1 MVGKEQY
8 MSNYPSSNMNQPGG
22 QQPWG
27 AQPQGG
33 NPQQQPQQGG
43 YSQQPQQG
51 GYSQQPQ
58 QSYPPQQ
65 GGYPQQSQP
74 QQPQQGYAQQAQA
87 YGQPGYQQP
96 YGQAGYGQP
105 PQPPGSGG
113 TTRTI
118 LLVVIGVLVVA
129 LGLGVWWFTTK
140 DSTPADPATPSPTA
154 TSPEPTHSSKTP
166 TPSPT
171 RSSKT
176 PTPTPSPTPT
186 APAKMPEEFDGFV
199 FLETQENDN
208 NIYEAPDGSRIVAK
222 FLKPQRRFELLSKDI
237 TGQVAVGDFTCGS
250 IHIDNEETNEKGDL
264 TICIAR
270 KYDGVLVL
278 ATSTDRTP
286 EQLGT
291 SGAKFLE
298 VWK

>member
-74 QQPQQGYAQQAQA
+74 QQGYAQQAQA

-113 TTRTI
+113 ATRTI

-278 ATSTDRTP
+278 ATSTNRTP

>member
-22 QQPWG
+22 QLPWG

-74 QQPQQGYAQQAQA
+74 QQGYAQQAQA

-113 TTRTI
+113 ATRTI

-278 ATSTDRTP
+278 ATSTNRTP

>member
-1 MVGKEQY
+1 

-22 QQPWG
+22 QLPWG

-74 QQPQQGYAQQAQA
+74 QQGYAQQAQA

-113 TTRTI
+113 ATRTI

-278 ATSTDRTP
+278 ATSTNRTP

>member
-1 MVGKEQY
+1 

-166 TPSPT
+166 TP
-171 RSSKT
+171 
-176 PTPTPSPTPT
+176 TPSPTPT

>member
-1 MVGKEQY
+1 

-58 QSYPPQQ
+58 QSYPTQQ

-113 TTRTI
+113 ATRTI

>member
-33 NPQQQPQQGG
+33 NPQQGG

-65 GGYPQQSQP
+65 GGYSQQSYP

-96 YGQAGYGQP
+96 YGQAGYAQP

-113 TTRTI
+113 ATRTV
-118 LLVVIGVLVVA
+118 LLVIVGVLVVA
-129 LGLGVWWFTTK
+129 LGLGVWWFVTK
-140 DSTPADPATPSPTA
+140 GSTPADPATPSPTA
-154 TSPEPTHSSKTP
+154 TSP
-166 TPSPT
+166 SPT
-171 RSSKT
+171 RSSPSPT
-176 PTPTPSPTPT
+176 PTRSSKAPSPTPSPTPT

-199 FLETQENDN
+199 FIETQDNDN
-208 NIYEAPDGSRIVAK
+208 NIYESKDGSRIVAK

-250 IHIDNEETNEKGDL
+250 IHIDNEETKEKGDL

-270 KYDGVLVL
+270 KYDGVLML

-286 EQLGT
+286 QQLGA

>member
-74 QQPQQGYAQQAQA
+74 QQGYAQQAQA

-113 TTRTI
+113 ATRTI

>member
-113 TTRTI
+113 ATRTI
-118 LLVVIGVLVVA
+118 LLVVVGVLVVA

-176 PTPTPSPTPT
+176 PTPTPSPPPT

-199 FLETQENDN
+199 FLETQDNDN

>member
-33 NPQQQPQQGG
+33 NPQQGG

-65 GGYPQQSQP
+65 GGYSQQSYP

-96 YGQAGYGQP
+96 YGQAGYAQP

-113 TTRTI
+113 ATRTV
-118 LLVVIGVLVVA
+118 LLVIVGVLVVA
-129 LGLGVWWFTTK
+129 LGLGVWWFVTK
-140 DSTPADPATPSPTA
+140 GSTPADPATPSPTA
-154 TSPEPTHSSKTP
+154 TSP
-166 TPSPT
+166 SPT
-171 RSSKT
+171 RSS
-176 PTPTPSPTPT
+176 PSPTPT
-186 APAKMPEEFDGFV
+186 R
-199 FLETQENDN
+199 
-208 NIYEAPDGSRIVAK
+208 S
-222 FLKPQRRFELLSKDI
+222 QRRFELLSKDI

-250 IHIDNEETNEKGDL
+250 IHIDNEETKEKGDL

-270 KYDGVLVL
+270 KYDGVLML
-278 ATSTDRTP
+278 ATSTHRTP
-286 EQLGT
+286 QQLGA

>member
-1 MVGKEQY
+1 MT
-8 MSNYPSSNMNQPGG
+8 NYPYPNMNQPGA
-22 QQPWG
+22 QPPWG
-27 AQPQGG
+27 GQPQQGY
-33 NPQQQPQQGG
+33 PQQGQPQQGG
-43 YSQQPQQG
+43 YT
-51 GYSQQPQ
+51 QQPQ
-58 QSYPPQQ
+58 QSYSPQQ
-65 GGYPQQSQP
+65 GGHSQQSYP
-74 QQPQQGYAQQAQA
+74 QQPQT

-96 YGQAGYGQP
+96 YGQAGYAQP

-113 TTRTI
+113 ATRTI
-118 LLVVIGVLVVA
+118 LLVVVGVLVVA
-129 LGLGVWWFTTK
+129 LGLGIWWFVTK
-140 DSTPADPATPSPTA
+140 NSTPADPATPSPTA
-154 TSPEPTHSSKTP
+154 TSPSPTQSSPSPTPTRSSKTP
-166 TPSPT
+166 TPTPT

-199 FLETQENDN
+199 FLETQDHDN

-250 IHIDNEETNEKGDL
+250 IHIDNEETKEKGDL

-270 KYDGVLVL
+270 KYDGVLML

-286 EQLGT
+286 QQLGA

>member
-1 MVGKEQY
+1 

-33 NPQQQPQQGG
+33 NPQQGG

-65 GGYPQQSQP
+65 GGYSQQSYP

-96 YGQAGYGQP
+96 YGQAGYAQP

-113 TTRTI
+113 ATRTV
-118 LLVVIGVLVVA
+118 LLVIVGVLVVA
-129 LGLGVWWFTTK
+129 LGLGVWWFVTK
-140 DSTPADPATPSPTA
+140 GSTPADPATPSPTA
-154 TSPEPTHSSKTP
+154 TSP
-166 TPSPT
+166 SPT
-171 RSSKT
+171 RSC
-176 PTPTPSPTPT
+176 PTPT

-199 FLETQENDN
+199 FIETQDNDN
-208 NIYEAPDGSRIVAK
+208 NIYESKDGSRIVAK

-250 IHIDNEETNEKGDL
+250 IHIDNEETKEKGDL

-270 KYDGVLVL
+270 KYDGVLML
-278 ATSTDRTP
+278 ATSTHRTP
-286 EQLGT
+286 QQLGA

>member
-1 MVGKEQY
+1 

-33 NPQQQPQQGG
+33 NPQQGG

-65 GGYPQQSQP
+65 GGYSQQSYP

-96 YGQAGYGQP
+96 YGQAGYAQP

-113 TTRTI
+113 ATRTV
-118 LLVVIGVLVVA
+118 LLVIVGVLVVA
-129 LGLGVWWFTTK
+129 LGLGVWWFVTK
-140 DSTPADPATPSPTA
+140 GSTPADPATPSPTA
-154 TSPEPTHSSKTP
+154 TSP
-166 TPSPT
+166 SPT
-171 RSSKT
+171 RSSPS
-176 PTPTPSPTPT
+176 PTPTRSSKAPSPTPSPT

-199 FLETQENDN
+199 FIETQDNDN
-208 NIYEAPDGSRIVAK
+208 NIYESKDGSRIVAK

-250 IHIDNEETNEKGDL
+250 IHIDNEETKEKGDL

-270 KYDGVLVL
+270 KYDGVLML
-278 ATSTDRTP
+278 ATSTHRTP
-286 EQLGT
+286 QQLGA

>member
-1 MVGKEQY
+1 

-58 QSYPPQQ
+58 QGGYSRQPQQSYPPQQ
-65 GGYPQQSQP
+65 GGYPQQS
-74 QQPQQGYAQQAQA
+74 QPQQGYAQQAQA

-113 TTRTI
+113 ATRTI

-154 TSPEPTHSSKTP
+154 TSPEPTH
-166 TPSPT
+166 
-171 RSSKT
+171 SSKT

>member
-33 NPQQQPQQGG
+33 NPQQGG

-65 GGYPQQSQP
+65 GGYSQQSYP

-96 YGQAGYGQP
+96 YGQAGYAQP

-113 TTRTI
+113 ATRTV
-118 LLVVIGVLVVA
+118 LLVIVGVLVVA
-129 LGLGVWWFTTK
+129 LGLGVWWIVTK
-140 DSTPADPATPSPTA
+140 GSTPADPAAPSPTA
-154 TSPEPTHSSKTP
+154 TSP
-166 TPSPT
+166 SPT
-171 RSSKT
+171 RSSPSPT
-176 PTPTPSPTPT
+176 PTRSSKTPSPTPT

-199 FLETQENDN
+199 FIETQDNDN
-208 NIYEAPDGSRIVAK
+208 NIYESKDGSRIVAK

-250 IHIDNEETNEKGDL
+250 IHIDNDETKEKGDL

-270 KYDGVLVL
+270 KYDGVLML
-278 ATSTDRTP
+278 ATSTRRTP

>member
-1 MVGKEQY
+1 

-58 QSYPPQQ
+58 QGGYSQQPQQSYPPQQ
-65 GGYPQQSQP
+65 GGYPQQS
-74 QQPQQGYAQQAQA
+74 QPQQGYAQQAQA

-113 TTRTI
+113 ATRTI

>member
-1 MVGKEQY
+1 MCADEVSSTCGGGKLCSEC
-8 MSNYPSSNMNQPGG
+8 
-22 QQPWG
+22 
-27 AQPQGG
+27 
-33 NPQQQPQQGG
+33 
-43 YSQQPQQG
+43 
-51 GYSQQPQ
+51 
-58 QSYPPQQ
+58 
-65 GGYPQQSQP
+65 
-74 QQPQQGYAQQAQA
+74 
-87 YGQPGYQQP
+87 
-96 YGQAGYGQP
+96 
-105 PQPPGSGG
+105 
-113 TTRTI
+113 R
-118 LLVVIGVLVVA
+118 
-129 LGLGVWWFTTK
+129 
-140 DSTPADPATPSPTA
+140 DPATPSPTA

>member
-1 MVGKEQY
+1 MVNEEQY
-8 MSNYPSSNMNQPGG
+8 MTNYPYPNMNQPGG

-33 NPQQQPQQGG
+33 NPQQQPQQGR
-43 YSQQPQQG
+43 
-51 GYSQQPQ
+51 YSQQPQ

-65 GGYPQQSQP
+65 GGYSQQSHP
-74 QQPQQGYAQQAQA
+74 QHAYTQQAQQGYTQQAQA

-96 YGQAGYGQP
+96 YGQAGYVQP

-113 TTRTI
+113 ATRTV
-118 LLVVIGVLVVA
+118 LLVVVGVLVVA
-129 LGLGVWWFTTK
+129 LGLGIWWFVTK
-140 DSTPADPATPSPTA
+140 GSTPADPATPSPTA
-154 TSPEPTHSSKTP
+154 TSPSPTHSSP
-166 TPSPT
+166 SPSPT
-171 RSSKT
+171 HSSKT

-199 FLETQENDN
+199 FLETQDNDN

-250 IHIDNEETNEKGDL
+250 IHIDNEETKEKGDL

-270 KYDGVLVL
+270 KYDGVLML
-278 ATSTDRTP
+278 ATSTHRTP
-286 EQLGT
+286 QQLGA

>member
-22 QQPWG
+22 QLPWG

-33 NPQQQPQQGG
+33 NPQ
-43 YSQQPQQG
+43 QQPQQG

-74 QQPQQGYAQQAQA
+74 QQGYAQQAQA

-96 YGQAGYGQP
+96 YGQAGYAQP

-113 TTRTI
+113 AARTI

-140 DSTPADPATPSPTA
+140 DSTPADPA
-154 TSPEPTHSSKTP
+154 
-166 TPSPT
+166 
-171 RSSKT
+171 
-176 PTPTPSPTPT
+176 TPSPTPT

-278 ATSTDRTP
+278 ATSTNRTP